1 MIIVTGTKRS
11 GTSMWMQLLNA
22 AGFPPIGTAFPRNWE
37 KTIKDANPA
46 GFWESKLRNGIYY
59 MTNPDPQTGRYLFPE
74 ETTGC
79 AVKVFIPG
87 LIKTDRAFIT
97 RVVATVRPWRQYVR
111 SLARLYEMERRSLDE
126 PREQG
131 VDRLPSPVHMPAV
144 IEWWVENF
152 SLFSDIV
159 TRRYPFIMV
168 SYESVLAD
176 PKSAVRSVFEWIG
189 TGDADAAIAQVEPAL
204 QTQEIPSHDREV
216 DEESDVEPDVV
227 DVFDKLYEVVC
238 EQRSIDQA
246 FVDLLNETN
255 RKLSP
260 RIQEAVRVATESQ
273 NARRRAIEEHR
284 ARAKSTK

>member
-59 MTNPDPQTGRYLFPE
+59 MTNPDPQTGQYLFPE
-74 ETTGC
+74 QTAGH

-111 SLARLYEMERRSLDE
+111 SLTRLYEMERASLAERRKEGADA
-126 PREQG
+126 
-131 VDRLPSPVHMPAV
+131 LPPPVHLPAA

-168 SYESVLAD
+168 SYESVLED
-176 PKSAVRSVFEWIG
+176 PDTAVRLVFDWIG
-189 TGDADAAIAQVEPAL
+189 TGDADAAVAQVEPSL
-204 QTQEIPSHDREV
+204 RTQDTATGEHAV
-216 DEESDVEPDVV
+216 DEESEIEPEVVEVFDQLYDVV
-227 DVFDKLYEVVC
+227 R
-238 EQRSIDQA
+238 EQRPIDQA

-255 RKLSP
+255 ARLGP
-260 RIQEAVRVATESQ
+260 RIDEAVKRATESQ
-273 NARRRAIEEHR
+273 SARRKAIQAQRAQ
-284 ARAKSTK
+284 TKAGK